1 MKLSENKSLK
11 TYNTFGIA
19 VNASR
24 FMLAET
30 FFDLQTII
38 KNKKNLFILGGGS
51 NMLLTKDVEQTVLH
65 IATKGIKI
73 INEDE
78 DFAYVEVAAGEVWH
92 EFVLWTIDHDF
103 GGIENL
109 ALIPG
114 SVGACP
120 IQNIGAY
127 GVEVKDTI
135 ATVKTLNI
143 ETGEE
148 AIFDNAACQF
158 GYRDSIF
165 KNDLKGK
172 VIITAVIFKLTKK
185 KHQLKTAYGAIANE
199 LRIKAIDEPTIRD
212 VAQAVIAIRSAK
224 LPDPKEIGNSGSFFK
239 NPVVDKV
246 LFETLINDFTD
257 MPHYVLEENKIKI
270 PAAWLIE
277 SCGFK
282 GQKYKDGTGVHH
294 KQALVLINYDNATGE
309 AILALANKI
318 QAAVK
323 EKFDIALQIEVNIF

>member
-11 TYNTFGIA
+11 AYNTFGIA
-19 VNASR
+19 VNAKR
-24 FMLAET
+24 FMTAET

-65 IATKGIKI
+65 VATKGIKI
-73 INEDE
+73 IKEDE
-78 DFAYVEVAAGEVWH
+78 DFAYIEVAAGEVWH
-92 EFVLWTIDHDF
+92 EFVLWAIAQDL

-127 GVEVKDTI
+127 GVEVKDAI
-135 ATVKTLNI
+135 ASVKTLNI
-143 ETGEE
+143 ETGET
-148 AIFDNAACQF
+148 AVFDNEACQF

-165 KNDLKGK
+165 KRDLKGK
-172 VIITAVIFKLTKK
+172 VIIIAVVFKLTKK
-185 KHQLKTAYGAIANE
+185 NHKLKTNYGAIANE
-199 LRIKAIDEPTIRD
+199 LRIKAIENPTILD
-212 VAQAVIAIRSAK
+212 VAQAVISIRSAK
-224 LPDPKEIGNSGSFFK
+224 LPDPKELGNSGSFFK
-239 NPVVDKV
+239 NPVVDKA
-246 LFETLINDFTD
+246 LFKTLINDFPD
-257 MPHYVLEENKIKI
+257 IPHYILDENNIKI
-270 PAAWLIE
+270 PAGWLIE

-294 KQALVLINYDNATGE
+294 KQALVLINHNNATGE
-309 AILALANKI
+309 AVLALANKI
-318 QAAVK
+318 KTAVK
-323 EKFDIALQIEVNIF
+323 EKFDIALEIEVNIF